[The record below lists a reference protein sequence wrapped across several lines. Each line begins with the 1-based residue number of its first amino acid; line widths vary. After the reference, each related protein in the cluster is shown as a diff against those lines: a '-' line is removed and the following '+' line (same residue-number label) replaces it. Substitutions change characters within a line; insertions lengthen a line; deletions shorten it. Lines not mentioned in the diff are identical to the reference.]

1 MGMVIFLI
9 LLGLFFLVAELV
21 FLPGAT
27 LGVILSLASYA
38 AAIYFAFVRFGM
50 AAGFIVLGIII
61 LLSLVATFISLRAK
75 TWQRFALK
83 DKVEGQS
90 MLTPSDELHVG
101 DCGVAISRLSPM
113 GKVAINGKEYE
124 AKSAEAYIDQRTEVE
139 VTGFENF
146 TVIVKSRKTE

>member
-1 MGMVIFLI
+1 MSMVIFLI

-21 FLPGAT
+21 FLPGAA

-38 AAIYFAFVRFGM
+38 AACYFAFVRFGM
-50 AAGFIVLGIII
+50 VGGFIALGVII
-61 LLSLVATFISLRAK
+61 LLSLIATVISLRAK

-90 MLTPSDELHVG
+90 MQTPANELHEG
-101 DCGVAISRLSPM
+101 DCGVTISRLSPM
-113 GKVAINGKEYE
+113 GKVMINGKEYE

-139 VTGFENF
+139 VVGFENF
-146 TVIVKSRKTE
+146 TVIVKSRKAE